1 MLYVIMGLDKPGRG
15 KIRDDYREDHLEYLN
30 KAGVHV
36 KMAGPLVSDD
46 NASPIGSMIVFEGA
60 TLEEAE
66 AFATGDPYRVARL
79 FDTVIIKPWQW
90 RRGNPEA

>member
-1 MLYVIMGLDKPGRG
+1 MLYVIMGLDKPGRS
-15 KIRDDYREDHLEYLN
+15 KIRDDYREDHLKYLD
-30 KAGVHV
+30 KAGVRV
-36 KMAGPLVSDD
+36 KIAGPLVSDD
-46 NASPIGSMIVFEGA
+46 NASPTGSMIVFEGE

-66 AFATGDPYRVARL
+66 AFAMGDPYRAARL